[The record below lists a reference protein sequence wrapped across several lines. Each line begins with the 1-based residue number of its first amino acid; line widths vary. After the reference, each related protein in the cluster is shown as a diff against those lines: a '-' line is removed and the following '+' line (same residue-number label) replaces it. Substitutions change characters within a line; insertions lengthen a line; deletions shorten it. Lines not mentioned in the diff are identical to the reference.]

1 MASALR
7 IGIVAGEASGDL
19 LGANLIA
26 ALRERAPDAEIIGI
40 GGEKMAAAGMQI
52 VYPMSKLAVRGYV
65 EVLQHLPELLWI
77 RRRLRRFFLRK
88 RPHVFVGI
96 DAPDFNLGLEIS
108 LKQAG
113 IPTVHYVSPSIW
125 AWRMERLKKIAAA
138 VSHML
143 LVFPFEQK
151 IYADAGI
158 EATYVGHP
166 LADLIAPEDNSASA
180 REALGLP
187 LDAPVIA
194 LLPGSRR
201 SEIEYMAPLFIAA
214 AERLASRFPELIFAL
229 PLANQEARELWQRR
243 FARDVPAALDLR
255 VYDGRAH
262 AIMSAA
268 NVVLLASGTATLE
281 AALLK
286 RPMVISYRVSALSY
300 RLMWRQ
306 RRLPYVGLPNILAQ
320 QSIVPE
326 LLQDAATPERLA
338 SAVANLLESPDA
350 MRGLHERFTEM
361 HLALR
366 QDSAAQAAE
375 IILSIARQARG

>member
-19 LGANLIA
+19 LGASLIA
-26 ALRERAPDAEIIGI
+26 ALRERAPDIEIIGI

-65 EVLQHLPELLWI
+65 EVLKHLPELLWI
-77 RRRLRRFFLRK
+77 RRRLRRFFLRD
-88 RPHVFVGI
+88 RPDVFVGI
-96 DAPDFNLGLEIS
+96 DAPDFNLGLETL
-108 LKQAG
+108 LKHAG

-143 LVFPFEQK
+143 LVFPFERQM
-151 IYADAGI
+151 YADAGI

-166 LADLIAPEDNSASA
+166 LADMIALDNNSPSA
-180 REALGLP
+180 RQALGLP
-187 LDAPVIA
+187 ADTTVVA

-214 AERLASRFPELIFAL
+214 AERLARRFPNIIFAL
-229 PLANQEARELWQRR
+229 PLANQEARDLWQRR
-243 FARDVPAALDLR
+243 FAEDVPAALDLR
-255 VYDGRAH
+255 VYDRQAH

-320 QSIVPE
+320 QFIVPE
-326 LLQDAATPERLA
+326 LLQDAATPEHLA
-338 SAVANLLESPDA
+338 DAVANLLESPDA
-350 MRGLHERFTEM
+350 MHGLHKRFTEM
-361 HLALR
+361 HLALK
-366 QDSAAQAAE
+366 QNSAAQAAE
-375 IILSIARQARG
+375 IILSIAGQARG